1 MAELSGEM
9 TEPPAEV
16 TIEIP
21 VRANLPADYV
31 ARDDV
36 RMEAYRRLAAVAE
49 PQDVDDVRAE
59 WEDRYGP
66 PPAPAEALLAIAR
79 LRVECVRLGIR
90 SVALAQRAV
99 RIRGLELKA
108 SQQVRMNRFARGAKF
123 GASEIMLPWPG
134 DPSRAAAELVSLLEA
149 VVPSEVPHEVPASPG
164 ARAAE

>member
-1 MAELSGEM
+1 
-9 TEPPAEV
+9 
-16 TIEIP
+16 
-21 VRANLPADYV
+21 
-31 ARDDV
+31 
-36 RMEAYRRLAAVAE
+36 MEAYRRLAAVTR

-90 SVALAQRAV
+90 SVTLAQRAV

-123 GASEIMLPWPG
+123 GLGEIMLPWPG
-134 DPSRAAAELVSLLEA
+134 DPARAATELADLLEA
-149 VVPSEVPHEVPASPG
+149 VVPAEVPAEVAEPS
-164 ARAAE
+164 RAAE